1 MSTDSDLKPLLFVGS
16 STRGIEAARAVQ
28 YQLSDVAEVHVWNEG
43 AFGLNEGTL
52 ESLVL
57 ALDKFH
63 FAVLVVTPDDLVIRD
78 GEKRNSPRDNVLF
91 EVGLFMGHLGRERT
105 FIVCRRDPQLWL
117 PSDLAG
123 VTLALFDEPTH
134 PDHLEAALGPACYRV
149 RNALRKAGRLGSGR
163 LGARSELAR
172 QMGKKTANFL
182 AEDFAESREKTQ
194 DGWDT
199 GFNQL
204 LQKPEFGEIRDR
216 FSDKH
221 AKRFLTLIL
230 RSPKPEADRYLR
242 GWGLSDLKSEQLS
255 QATLL
260 AVEYLRRNA
269 DPEVGMLD
277 QMIAR
282 GEPTRDGTAP
292 PGTQA
297 AVLADAPIN
306 SLSLVSFQATPH
318 EIQRGEPSV
327 LSWVVRGAT
336 EVVISQGVGRVQSP
350 GSRTVFPGTTVQYI
364 LTAVTAE
371 GIFEARVDVIV
382 RTQS

>member
-163 LGARSELAR
+163 FGARSELAR

-194 DGWDT
+194 GGWDT
-199 GFNQL
+199 GLNQL

-221 AKRFLTLIL
+221 AKQFLSLIL
-230 RSPKPEADRYLR
+230 RRPKQEANEYLR

-255 QATLL
+255 QTTLL

-269 DPEVGMLD
+269 DPEVATLD
-277 QMIAR
+277 QMTVR
-282 GEPTRDGTAP
+282 EEPTRDSTASRE
-292 PGTQA
+292 TQTA
-297 AVLADAPIN
+297 TPTEAPFD
-306 SLSLVSFQATPH
+306 SRSLVSFHANPG
-318 EIQRGEPSV
+318 EIRRGEPSV

-336 EVVISQGVGRVQSP
+336 EVVISRGVGRVQSP
-350 GSRTVFPGTTVQYI
+350 GSRTVFPGTTVEYI
-364 LTAVTAE
+364 LTAATA
-371 GIFEARVDVIV
+371 GGVVEARVEVQV
-382 RTQS
+382 RTPS